1 MPYGIGTKGTKWET
15 ELAYYKT
22 EVTDTTPADD
32 SDDVGPAINVP
43 PGEDIILYRILSCGK
58 GPQNQLIP
66 LEMIVSAPVSEGDV
80 GDGKITL
87 SEQDV
92 SELSGQDGS
101 PLTIPLSEYVG
112 NNDVAGDIKISNKN
126 ETNSGFYVF
135 KRALEQC
142 TNRTNYG
149 TFSTSSSYTEEQ
161 CVEFDGALVR

>member
-1 MPYGIGTKGTKWET
+1 
-15 ELAYYKT
+15 
-22 EVTDTTPADD
+22 
-32 SDDVGPAINVP
+32 
-43 PGEDIILYRILSCGK
+43 
-58 GPQNQLIP
+58 
-66 LEMIVSAPVSEGDV
+66 MIVSAPVSEGDV

-142 TNRTNYG
+142 SNRTNYG
-149 TFSTSSSYTEEQ
+149 TFSTS
-161 CVEFDGALVR
+161 LVIQRNNV